1 MKKRV
6 VIIHGWGATPA
17 DHWFPWL
24 AHELESCGLS
34 VTVPAM
40 PDTDHPNMNAWIA
53 AIAAAAG
60 APDSGLILIGHSI
73 GTVAILRYI
82 ESLSESARIG
92 GALLVAGFLDNIDP
106 ELDSFFHSPFDY
118 GHIRR
123 ACPAI
128 AAIESDDDPAVPQ
141 GSGELLRDRLGA
153 RLVTLHAAG
162 HMNAEDG
169 FTMLPEA
176 LDAVL
181 SPAP

>member
-1 MKKRV
+1 MNHRA
-6 VIIHGWGATPA
+6 IIVHGWGASPA

-24 AHELESCGLS
+24 KDQLEARGFS
-34 VTVPAM
+34 VAIPAM
-40 PDTDHPNMNAWIA
+40 PDTEHPDMHAWTV
-53 AIAAAAG
+53 AIAAAVG
-60 APDSGLILIGHSI
+60 TPDPGLILIGHSI

-82 ESLSESARIG
+82 ESLSAETRIG
-92 GALLVAGFLDNIDP
+92 GILLVAGFLENSDA
-106 ELDSFFHSPFDY
+106 ELGSFFRSPFDY

-141 GSGELLRDRLGA
+141 GNGELLRDRLSA

-169 FTMLPEA
+169 FTTLPEA